1 MSSPLDQE
9 VHFERERARSLASYK
24 AALDARDEELAEAR
38 NSIGPTSTRWFALD
52 SESKAAQGTCQDIF
66 ATLNRLTDGKRIP
79 HWFVVVLALGFAA
92 LEAPINKF
100 MLDNILRGNN
110 FDSYALSLFLTLIML
125 LLAHIAGTQARQ
137 IKGSYEDRMYWSKLA
152 VSLIILAVL
161 ATCVGALTI
170 GRAYYST
177 APDAFISTNI
187 FSEIQT
193 RIHSVGLWA
202 ALGAALSD
210 QAAFFLASLNLAG
223 IAGAFFLAFT
233 SHDSD
238 VVYQAALDK
247 AESSRIRL
255 DNMARKYDRR
265 LAQIGRKRYRKIQN
279 YAAAY
284 GAQNAEVISHKRA
297 RGAALTDDDHV
308 DLSVYDFLLQQA
320 RNEIA
325 RESNSKAS
333 IRPKDLGH
341 REDHASG
348 TPQVIAMDRK

>member
-1 MSSPLDQE
+1 MSNPSDQE
-9 VHFERERARSLASYK
+9 VYFERERARSLASYK
-24 AALDARDEELAEAR
+24 ATLDARDEELAEAR
-38 NSIGPTSTRWFALD
+38 NSIGPTSTRWLALD
-52 SESKAAQGTCQDIF
+52 GELKSAQGTCHDIF
-66 ATLNRLTDGKRIP
+66 ATLDRLTDGKRIP
-79 HWFVVVLALGFAA
+79 NWFIVILALGFAA

-137 IKGSYEDRMYWSKLA
+137 IRGAYEDKVYWSKLV
-152 VSLIILAVL
+152 VSLIILSVL

-177 APDAFISTNI
+177 APDAFINTNI

-193 RIHSVGLWA
+193 RIHNVGLWA
-202 ALGAALSD
+202 ALIAALAD
-210 QAAFFLASLNLAG
+210 QAAFFLASLNMAG

-247 AESSRIRL
+247 AESARRRL
-255 DNMARKYDRR
+255 DRMALKYDRR
-265 LAQIGRKRYRKIQN
+265 LAKIGRKLYRKLHN

-297 RGAALTDDDHV
+297 RGVPLTDDDRV
-308 DLSVYDFLLQQA
+308 DLSIYDFLLQQA

-325 RESNSKAS
+325 RESNSKLHV
-333 IRPKDLGH
+333 RPADLNSG
-341 REDHASG
+341 EDHAKVV
-348 TPQVIAMDRK
+348 PQVFAVDRK